1 MASKVFTEA
10 PKGMTLEDL
19 RKKILEVTTNNL
31 CVGPVLLDA
40 KTKAPISFLV
50 SYSDSDKVT
59 PQRIK
64 AIPYV
69 ANYKNL
75 TAVGTADATPTAHDP
90 PKREVRAAAIRPQG
104 ESAVV
109 FMV

>member
-69 ANYKNL
+69 AKLQESDSGWYRRR
-75 TAVGTADATPTAHDP
+75 DP
-90 PKREVRAAAIRPQG
+90 YCA
-104 ESAVV
+104 
-109 FMV
+109 